1 MLDPRRIR
9 DHYDEVKA
17 GLLARRFPIDILDSF
32 ITLDQEWRD
41 VLQRV
46 EQLQAKR
53 NQLTPKGKPTADQL
67 SELKCLSDEFKLAQD
82 NLSIIEARVN
92 KMTLEFPNIP
102 HASVPIGTSEADNVE
117 VRRVGDI
124 PSFSFTPKP
133 HDELGL
139 NLGILDFESAAKI
152 TGSRFAI
159 YRNLGAK
166 LERALISF
174 MLDLH
179 TQEHGY
185 SEIMPPVLINSASL
199 TATGQLPKF
208 SEDSFRI
215 ADSDYWLSPTAEV
228 QITNLY
234 RDEILSEDQLP
245 LYHTAYTPCF
255 RREAG
260 SYGRDMTGLIRLH
273 QFNKVELVKFVK
285 PEHSMAEL
293 DTLLANAERVLQLLE
308 LPYRVVSLCS
318 GDIGFSSA
326 KTYDIEVW
334 FPSQNTY
341 REISSCSNFL
351 DFQARRGMI
360 RYKDTASKKNI
371 YVHTLN
377 GSGLAIGR
385 TFAALLENFQQ
396 SDGHIQLPKALVPYM
411 GIGEIS

>member
-17 GLLARRFPIDILDSF
+17 GLLSRRFQLQ
-32 ITLDQEWRD
+32 TLDTFTALDKEWRD
-41 VLQRV
+41 ILQHV

-53 NQLTPKGKPTADQL
+53 NQLTPKGKPTPEQLAELTTLSAEFKSAQEQL
-67 SELKCLSDEFKLAQD
+67 SV
-82 NLSIIEARVN
+82 IENRVN
-92 KMTLEFPNIP
+92 HMALDFPNIP
-102 HASVPIGTSEADNVE
+102 HSSTPLGMSETDNVE
-117 VRRVGDI
+117 VRRVGDL
-124 PSFSFTPKP
+124 PHFLFTPKS
-133 HDELGL
+133 HDELGMA
-139 NLGILDFESAAKI
+139 LGILDFESAAKI

-179 TQEHGY
+179 TNEHGY
-185 SEIMPPVLINSASL
+185 SEILPPVIVNSASL

-208 SEDSFRI
+208 AEDSFRI

-228 QITNLY
+228 QVTNIY
-234 RDEILSEDQLP
+234 RDVILSEDQLP
-245 LYHTAYTPCF
+245 LCHTAYTPCF

-285 PEHSMAEL
+285 PEQSMAEL
-293 DTLLANAERVLQLLE
+293 ERLLENAERVLQLLE

-334 FPSQNTY
+334 LPSQNNY

-351 DFQARRGMI
+351 DFQARRAMI
-360 RYKDTASKKNI
+360 RYKDNVSKKNI

-396 SDGHIQLPKALVPYM
+396 ENGHVRIPKALIPYM